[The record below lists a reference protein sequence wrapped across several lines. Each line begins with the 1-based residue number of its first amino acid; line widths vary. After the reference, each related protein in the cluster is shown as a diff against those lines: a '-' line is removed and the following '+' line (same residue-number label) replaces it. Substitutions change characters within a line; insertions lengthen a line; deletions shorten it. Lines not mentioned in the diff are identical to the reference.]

1 MGEGRADVCAAIS
14 GVYTGGVRG
23 AAEGEVATPEVVGV
37 VKLHFIV
44 PVLGNGRRHEKVLG
58 RASECRSLGRSKG
71 PVHHVDARRRIENAQ
86 KLSILIGE
94 DGC

>member
-1 MGEGRADVCAAIS
+1 MVDCFANVSATIRGIYSRA
-14 GVYTGGVRG
+14 VRS

-44 PVLGNGRRHEKVLG
+44 PVLGNWRRDEKVLG
-58 RASECRSLGRSKG
+58 SASECRSLGRSER